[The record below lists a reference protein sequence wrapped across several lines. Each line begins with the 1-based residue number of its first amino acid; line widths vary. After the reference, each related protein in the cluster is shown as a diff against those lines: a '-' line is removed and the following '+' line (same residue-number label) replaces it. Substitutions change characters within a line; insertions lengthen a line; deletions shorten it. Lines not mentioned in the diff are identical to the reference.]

1 MIELRTVPASL
12 SLSSDK
18 ANNCHD
24 PVVFGHPGS
33 RPKMLWRNLTI
44 VVAAVGLS
52 FIVTSAEGQV
62 LNQQVNSLLA
72 NNCAGLGIGGF
83 PVPNISGLGPNLAA
97 LCNTPQT
104 LGAVTAGGGAASV
117 QGSAASILNRPLVT
131 RLQELREDCRDD
143 ETGEERLDCTQ
154 NRPTSMRVNPLGLL
168 SMATLPNLNISSPF
182 YAATAAGGGNSTVS
196 FTTSSLSRWKGL
208 AGFASGTI
216 ESLNRDITTFQDGYR
231 STIWSFSGGVDYR
244 INKKA
249 VLGFAGSFTNTDGD
263 FRSGGT
269 FSTNSYTG
277 LLFAQILP
285 TERTFVQITA
295 GYTRNNYLVNRLT
308 TATITSVGFGNDR
321 TVTAFASSNSGGNVA
336 QAGLLSGYDHAF
348 GRFVIGP
355 RAGVNYTQTLI
366 GSHAEDGGAGIGL
379 RYDAQAIHSL
389 QSTVGLQ
396 ASTTYSTSFG
406 VLVHQI
412 NADYIHE
419 FANSQRHILVQFTED
434 QRANPTRFAF
444 QNESPARD
452 YGYVGTGL
460 VAVLANGWQPFIN
473 FRAMV
478 GNSQFNSYAGTF
490 GVRIEL

>member
-1 MIELRTVPASL
+1 MIHSIKVHFSLYPSLRTILTSL
-12 SLSSDK
+12 L
-18 ANNCHD
+18 ATI
-24 PVVFGHPGS
+24 
-33 RPKMLWRNLTI
+33 WLTLLTTN
-44 VVAAVGLS
+44 ADA
-52 FIVTSAEGQV
+52 QV
-62 LNQQVNSLLA
+62 LNDRINALLA
-72 NNCAGLGIGGF
+72 NNCAGLGTGGF
-83 PVPNISGLGPNLAA
+83 PVPSLLGFGPNLTA
-97 LCNTPQT
+97 LCDNPQT
-104 LGAVTAGGGAASV
+104 LGTVSAGGGAASV
-117 QGSAASILNRPLVT
+117 QGSAASILNRALIT
-131 RLQELREDCRDD
+131 RLQELREDCRRAGDT
-143 ETGEERLDCTQ
+143 EGTGECTKD
-154 NRPTSMRVNPLGLL
+154 RSSSLRFNPFGLL
-168 SMATLPNLNISSPF
+168 SLTGLQNLNVSSPL
-182 YAATAAGGGNSTVS
+182 YASASAGGSSAVS

-208 AGFASGTI
+208 GGFASGTI

-231 STIWSFSGGVDYR
+231 STIWSFSGGLDYR
-244 INKKA
+244 LNKKA
-249 VLGFAGSFTNTDGD
+249 VLGFVGSFTNIDGD
-263 FRSGGT
+263 FRGGGT

-277 LLFAQILP
+277 LFFAQVLP
-285 TERTFVQITA
+285 TERTFIQVTA
-295 GYTRNNYLVNRLT
+295 GYTRNNYLVNRLA

-321 TVTAFASSNSGGNVA
+321 TVSAFASSNSNGNVA
-336 QAGLLSGYDHAF
+336 QAGTLTGYDHTF

-366 GSHAEDGGAGIGL
+366 GSYTEDGGAGIGL
-379 RYDAQAIHSL
+379 RYDGQAIHSL

-396 ASTTYSTSFG
+396 ASTTYSTNFG
-406 VLVHQI
+406 VLVHQV

-419 FANSQRHILVQFTED
+419 FANSQRHITVQFSED